1 MTLVAPLPA
10 GIVAEGENED
20 VAPAGTPDTVNV
32 TGFAVVAFEGVSI
45 RLNVAEL
52 PATTEAVGVA
62 IVTLKSST
70 TIASAEVVPPPG
82 SGFFTAMFRMPLWAK
97 SPAGNAAVSDAGF
110 ENVVGRG
117 LPPTR
122 TVELELKF
130 VPVTAS
136 VSAALP
142 AATVLVERSLAP
154 GTGLFTVKVV
164 TREGLPPGLATITKG
179 VPATAIALAG

>member
-1 MTLVAPLPA
+1 M
-10 GIVAEGENED
+10 
-20 VAPAGTPDTVNV
+20 
-32 TGFAVVAFEGVSI
+32 
-45 RLNVAEL
+45 EL
-52 PATTEAVGVA
+52 E
-62 IVTLKSST
+62 K
-70 TIASAEVVPPPG
+70 
-82 SGFFTAMFRMPLWAK
+82 
-97 SPAGNAAVSDAGF
+97 
-110 ENVVGRG
+110 VVGRG

-130 VPVTAS
+130 VPVTVS

-179 VPATAIALAG
+179 VPATAIALAGTATCNCVAFLYAAETGVDLKVTIELGVNPVPVRMSVNAGPPAVALAGTNAPITGWVLVARMVRIKGGVVPPGLPLPTGSVTEIFKLP